1 MDWKPVKHRLLG
13 EIRVNIGEFKV
24 KGEEEVSKRLL
35 WTIKTI
41 TVINKQPHTALKHY
55 IFVLTTAAPD
65 PPPVAGDGVLS
76 EYALEE
82 RRYGIDQA

>member
-55 IFVLTTAAPD
+55 IFVLTTAA
-65 PPPVAGDGVLS
+65 VAGDGVLS